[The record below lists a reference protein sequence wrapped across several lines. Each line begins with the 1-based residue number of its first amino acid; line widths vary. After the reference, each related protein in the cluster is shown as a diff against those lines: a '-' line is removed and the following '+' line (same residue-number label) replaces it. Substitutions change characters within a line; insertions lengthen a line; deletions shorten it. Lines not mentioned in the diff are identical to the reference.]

1 MEIVK
6 DEYQKTQQ
14 ILTEEWNSK
23 IQPVFLWWRVKRS
36 TPSGSPMCCAKSI
49 ELSSEFESKKPPKSI
64 RIPEIGTILIRKW

>member
-23 IQPVFLWWRVKRS
+23 IQPVFLMVE
-36 TPSGSPMCCAKSI
+36 GQA
-49 ELSSEFESKKPPKSI
+49 
-64 RIPEIGTILIRKW
+64 